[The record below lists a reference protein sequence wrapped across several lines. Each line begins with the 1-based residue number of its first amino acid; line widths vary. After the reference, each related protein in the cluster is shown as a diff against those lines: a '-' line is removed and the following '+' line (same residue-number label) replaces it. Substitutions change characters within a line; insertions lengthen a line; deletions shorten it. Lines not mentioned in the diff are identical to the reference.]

1 MHMRIAAVIVVVSLL
16 AITGGAAQAVTGQR
30 AGCMV
35 ADLLLRR
42 PVTLYLSTTTF
53 TWSVRGNS
61 RLVLLDTLGQALTV
75 DEDTE
80 TWVVD
85 ANGTSVHAR
94 RPLRDDAP
102 AAQWKG
108 SKILD
113 IVSKDSCPQGVGW
126 LVVYK

>member
-1 MHMRIAAVIVVVSLL
+1 MRIAAMIVLLSLL
-16 AITGGAAQAVTGQR
+16 GIAGGAAHAANGQR

-35 ADLLLRR
+35 ADILLRR

-53 TWSVRGNS
+53 TWSVRGNT
-61 RLVLLDTLGQALTV
+61 RFALLDTLGQALTV

-113 IVSKDSCPQGVGW
+113 AVSKDSCPQGVGW

>member
-1 MHMRIAAVIVVVSLL
+1 MRIAAVIVLSSLL
-16 AITGGAAQAVTGQR
+16 VIAGGGAHAATDQR

-35 ADLLLRR
+35 AEILLRR

-61 RLVLLDTLGQALTV
+61 RFALLDTLGQALTV
-75 DEDTE
+75 DENAE
-80 TWVVD
+80 TWVLD
-85 ANGTSVHAR
+85 ANGTPVHAR
-94 RPLRDDAP
+94 RPLRDDTP

-113 IVSKDSCPQGVGW
+113 FIPRDSCPQGVGW
-126 LVVYK
+126 FVVYK

>member
-1 MHMRIAAVIVVVSLL
+1 
-16 AITGGAAQAVTGQR
+16 
-30 AGCMV
+30 MV
-35 ADLLLRR
+35 AEILLRR
-42 PVTLYLSTTTF
+42 PATLYLSTTTF

-61 RLVLLDTLGQALTV
+61 RFVLLDTLGHAVTV

-85 ANGTSVHAR
+85 ATGASVHAR

-113 IVSKDSCPQGVGW
+113 YAIPNDSCPQGVGW
-126 LVVYK
+126 FVVYK

>member
-1 MHMRIAAVIVVVSLL
+1 MRIAAAIVVLSLL
-16 AITGGAAQAVTGQR
+16 AIAGGVVHAATGQR
-30 AGCMV
+30 AGCLV
-35 ADLLLRR
+35 ADLELGR

-53 TWSVRGNS
+53 TWSVRGNT
-61 RLVLLDTLGQALTV
+61 RFVPLDTLGQALTV

-80 TWVVD
+80 TWVID
-85 ANGTSVHAR
+85 ANGKSAHTR

-108 SKILD
+108 GKILD
-113 IVSKDSCPQGVGW
+113 GIPKDWCPQGVGW